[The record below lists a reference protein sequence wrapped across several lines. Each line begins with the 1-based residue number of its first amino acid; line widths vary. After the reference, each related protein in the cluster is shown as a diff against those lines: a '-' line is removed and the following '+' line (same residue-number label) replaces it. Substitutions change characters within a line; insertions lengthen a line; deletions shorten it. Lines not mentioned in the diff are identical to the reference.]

1 MCWLITRSRVLC
13 LGVRHAWRTDLGER
27 QVQGWNGVMLEL
39 VLGEEYGPEEDPVAL
54 GVRKQTQQLKTG
66 GERKAVT
73 GARATQGHRFQL
85 GSTVGCV
92 V

>member
-1 MCWLITRSRVLC
+1 
-13 LGVRHAWRTDLGER
+13 
-27 QVQGWNGVMLEL
+27 MLEL

-73 GARATQGHRFQL
+73 GARATQGHRFQIGL
-85 GSTVGCV
+85 HRWMCCV
-92 V
+92 MECGERKNRKVE